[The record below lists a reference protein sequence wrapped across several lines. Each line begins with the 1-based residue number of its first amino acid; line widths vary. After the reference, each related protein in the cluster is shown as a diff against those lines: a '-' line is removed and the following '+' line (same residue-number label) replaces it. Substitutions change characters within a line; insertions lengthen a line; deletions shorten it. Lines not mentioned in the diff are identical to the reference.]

1 MMSDATALGLWGI
14 PLAVAA
20 GAIRISTPFLFVSLG
35 ECLTEKSGRVNLG
48 LEGTLVMGAMG
59 GYGVSYL
66 TGSAWLG
73 VLAAGAIGA
82 ALGALHA
89 WLCSKPRVNDI
100 AVGIALMLFGVGL
113 AFFLGK
119 PLIQPTAPRLPAISL
134 GFFSDLPQV
143 RSALQVNA
151 LFLIGAALAP
161 LLLWALNRTRFGLVL
176 RTVGESA
183 DSARAMGVDVNLVR
197 RRATMAGGFLAGVGG
212 SFLSLFYPGS
222 WNEGLSSGQG
232 LMAVALVIFARWNP
246 VRCLFASL
254 LFGGASALG
263 PALQSVGITWGYH
276 LFNAAPYIVTL
287 AIMVVASSATQT
299 LRDQPAELTL
309 AR

>member
-1 MMSDATALGLWGI
+1 MMNDAAALGLWGI

-35 ECLTEKSGRVNLG
+35 ECLTEKSGHVNLG

-73 VLAAGAIGA
+73 VLAAGVIGA

-151 LFLIGAALAP
+151 LFLVGAALAP
-161 LLLWALNRTRFGLVL
+161 LLLWVLNRTRFGLVL

-246 VRCLFASL
+246 VRCLSASL

-287 AIMVVASSATQT
+287 AIMVAASSATQT
-299 LRDQPAELTL
+299 LRDQPAELAL